1 MLSIAVFV
9 SGSGT
14 NLQALID
21 YEKSHASCPY
31 RIRLV
36 VSDKKDAYALERAK
50 KAGIATELV
59 SAYAVLGKEKAE
71 AASRDEK
78 RLSVSN
84 AALAA
89 CKKHKADAIVLAGW
103 LTVLCGPI
111 IGEYSGKI
119 INLHP
124 ALLPKFGG
132 VGMWGRR
139 VHEAVIAEGEKESG
153 CTVHF
158 VDSGCDTGAILVQ
171 KKVSVM
177 PGDTADTLYARIA
190 PVEHDAIVE
199 GACLLAEKLSGKV
212 D

>member
-36 VSDKKDAYALERAK
+36 VSDRKDAYALERAK

-78 RLSVSN
+78 RLAVSN

-111 IGEYSGKI
+111 ISEYGGKI

-199 GACLLAEKLSGKV
+199 GACILAEKLSGKV

>member
-21 YEKSHASCPY
+21 YEKSHALCPY

-36 VSDKKDAYALERAK
+36 VSDRKDAYALERAK
-50 KAGIATELV
+50 KAGIVTELV
-59 SAYAVLGKEKAE
+59 SAYSVLGKEKAE
-71 AASRDEK
+71 VTSRDEK
-78 RLSVSN
+78 RLAVSN

-89 CKKHKADAIVLAGW
+89 CKKHKADAILLAGW

-111 IGEYSGKI
+111 IDEYGGKI

-190 PVEHDAIVE
+190 PLEHEAIVE
-199 GACLLAEKLSGKV
+199 GALILAEKLSGKV

>member
-36 VSDKKDAYALERAK
+36 VSNRKDAYALERAK
-50 KAGIATELV
+50 KAGLATELV

-78 RLSVSN
+78 RLAVSN

-111 IGEYSGKI
+111 ISEYGGKI

-171 KKVSVM
+171 KKVNVM
-177 PGDTADTLYARIA
+177 PGDTPDTLYARIA
-190 PVEHDAIVE
+190 PVEHKAIVE
-199 GACLLAEKLSGKV
+199 GACLLAERLSGSA

>member
-21 YEKSHASCPY
+21 YEKSHTSCPY

-36 VSDKKDAYALERAK
+36 VSDRKDAYALERAK
-50 KAGIATELV
+50 KAGVATELV
-59 SAYAVLGKEKAE
+59 SAYSVLGKEKAE

-78 RLSVSN
+78 RLAVSN

-171 KKVSVM
+171 KKVNVM

-190 PVEHDAIVE
+190 PVEHEAIVE
-199 GACLLAEKLSGKV
+199 GACLLAERLSGKV